1 MSCQINLYLEV
12 IPFRHP
18 LCGPWGRVE
27 NVDERDWNQVMKL
40 EERPLALERAVRIR
54 TGRAPA
60 RLAASIHRSRPRKT
74 L

>member
-1 MSCQINLYLEV
+1 MSCQISLYLEI

-18 LCGPWGRVE
+18 LCGLLGRLE
-27 NVDERDWNQVMKL
+27 NADERDWNQVMIL
-40 EERPLALERAVRIR
+40 EVRPLAVERAIRIR

-60 RLAASIHRSRPRKT
+60 RLAASIRRPRKT